1 MHEQGSR
8 RVNGRMGSSVFCTDY
23 LLLQETIIPI
33 RKYDRS
39 ILILNKTFMMITGFD
54 AHISIHHFVKVD
66 LKSRISL

>member
-39 ILILNKTFMMITGFD
+39 ILILNKTFNDDNWFWCTYYYTP
-54 AHISIHHFVKVD
+54 
-66 LKSRISL
+66 LC